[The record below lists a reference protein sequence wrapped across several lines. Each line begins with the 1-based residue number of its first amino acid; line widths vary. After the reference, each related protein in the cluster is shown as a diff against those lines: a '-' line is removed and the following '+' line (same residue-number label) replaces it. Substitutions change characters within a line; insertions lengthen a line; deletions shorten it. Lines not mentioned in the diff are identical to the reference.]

1 MLDYK
6 EIMHVAEMCMLW
18 MRDNTRRIKV
28 KNDDIFA
35 KKGIAPIKDRIQEN
49 HLWFFDHMQR
59 KPMDASVQHMELIN
73 QVKRVNGHREK
84 QKQKQMEI
92 IRKDMIAKCLNDN
105 CSIEMSEEGWY
116 LCSIQSFWFM

>member
-49 HLWFFDHMQR
+49 HLWFFGHMQR
-59 KPMDASVQHMELIN
+59 KPMDAPVQHMELIN
-73 QVKRVNGHREK
+73 QVKRVNGHRENK
-84 QKQKQMEI
+84 NKNRWKLYEKIWLLNASMT
-92 IRKDMIAKCLNDN
+92 IA
-105 CSIEMSEEGWY
+105 
-116 LCSIQSFWFM
+116 Q